1 MIINVPVYLEIE
13 GKFSPVEGRELTLGL
28 RKLLRDSLFNTTGG
42 KLRVKTDEGR
52 ILNVVIL
59 SEQQAINRFGARLSK
74 VSPNP
79 PSGEITTK
87 T

>member
-1 MIINVPVYLEIE
+1 MIINVPIYLEIE

-28 RKLLRDSLFNTTGG
+28 RKLLRDSLFESTGG

-52 ILNVVIL
+52 ILTVALL
-59 SEQQAINRFGARLSK
+59 SEQQAINRFGARLTK
-74 VSPNP
+74 ASPNP
-79 PSGEITTK
+79 PQGDNPTK